1 MGIRVVK
8 LPDVGEGIAEAE
20 IVDWHVM
27 VGDAVTEDQI
37 LADVMTDK
45 ATVEIPSP
53 SRGRIAEIGPDVG
66 SLLAVGG
73 KLVAI
78 ETDGAASLEEMPD
91 AIEQAP
97 VELAAVAPTSRPMP
111 APVEQVVAT
120 KAPLAA
126 PKQIAGGKKQNRD
139 RNVPIRRSP
148 DEKPLASPAVRA
160 RALSLGI
167 DLRMSREADP
177 PPASPTR
184 ISTSC

>member
-1 MGIRVVK
+1 MSIRVVK

-20 IVDWHVM
+20 IVEWHVE
-27 VGDAVTEDQI
+27 VGDTVVEDQS

-45 ATVEIPSP
+45 ATVEIPRR
-53 SRGRIAEIGPDVG
+53 SRGRIAEIGRRVSV

-78 ETDGAASLEEMPD
+78 ETDGAVSLEEMPD

-126 PKQIAGGKKQNRD
+126 PKQIAGGKSRIAIETC
-139 RNVPIRRSP
+139 RSGVRRTKSLWRLQP
-148 DEKPLASPAVRA
+148 FVLARSH
-160 RALSLGI
+160 S
-167 DLRMSREADP
+167 
-177 PPASPTR
+177 AS
-184 ISTSC
+184 ICA